1 MTRVDVV
8 RPDLTRRTNRALVLE
23 YVHRHGEL
31 ARADLTHLLGLN
43 RSTIGSVIADLV
55 ALGVVVERVPARAD
69 GVGRPSHLVGPR
81 PDGPY
86 VIAVEIDADHVTTSA
101 VGLGG
106 QVLSRDDHDL
116 RPQDTGSR
124 AVADRIRADAA
135 TIAAAVSPGA
145 FLVGVGVSLPGTVR
159 QGDEIVQQ
167 APNLGWRDEP
177 FHDLLAARFP
187 PGLPIRLGNDADV
200 GVLAEHL
207 RGAAQGATDAVYLI
221 GKIGVGAGM
230 IVGGRPLTGAGGLA
244 GEVGHMVLDPAGP
257 VCRCGSNG
265 CMEALVG
272 EAALLRASGRRRPP
286 SRRAVA
292 QVLEA
297 ARLGEPAAL
306 AGIERVGSA
315 LGLAIANVVNLLNPE
330 VVILGGSLA
339 PILELG
345 AASIEAELDRRAMAG
360 PRRMVTLRTPGLG
373 DDSSL
378 IGAAELAFRPLL
390 ADPYGTAQLRP
401 A

>member
-1 MTRVDVV
+1 
-8 RPDLTRRTNRALVLE
+8 
-23 YVHRHGEL
+23 
-31 ARADLTHLLGLN
+31 
-43 RSTIGSVIADLV
+43 
-55 ALGVVVERVPARAD
+55 
-69 GVGRPSHLVGPR
+69 
-81 PDGPY
+81 
-86 VIAVEIDADHVTTSA
+86 
-101 VGLGG
+101 
-106 QVLSRDDHDL
+106 
-116 RPQDTGSR
+116 
-124 AVADRIRADAA
+124 
-135 TIAAAVSPGA
+135 
-145 FLVGVGVSLPGTVR
+145 
-159 QGDEIVQQ
+159 
-167 APNLGWRDEP
+167 
-177 FHDLLAARFP
+177 
-187 PGLPIRLGNDADV
+187 
-200 GVLAEHL
+200 
-207 RGAAQGATDAVYLI
+207 
-221 GKIGVGAGM
+221 
-230 IVGGRPLTGAGGLA
+230 
-244 GEVGHMVLDPAGP
+244 
-257 VCRCGSNG
+257 
-265 CMEALVG
+265 
-272 EAALLRASGRRRPP
+272 
-286 SRRAVA
+286 VA